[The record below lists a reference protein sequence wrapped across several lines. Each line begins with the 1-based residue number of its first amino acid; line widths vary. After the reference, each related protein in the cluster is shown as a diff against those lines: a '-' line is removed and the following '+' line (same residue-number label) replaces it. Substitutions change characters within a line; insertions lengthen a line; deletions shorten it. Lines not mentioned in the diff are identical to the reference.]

1 MELLAAKSIIP
12 LKYLVSLNH
21 IFNQFGIGLFKGQ
34 RQRQKYNVCK
44 CPEVYFLLILN
55 KRYIPAYCTLFNVK
69 YDIKRSAGSFASLL
83 HLFVLLVI

>member
-44 CPEVYFLLILN
+44 CPEVYLLLILN
-55 KRYIPAYCTLFNVK
+55 KRYIPAYCTLFKNFYMTLK
-69 YDIKRSAGSFASLL
+69 D
-83 HLFVLLVI
+83 LLVPLHHYCTFLFC